1 MQDLSEP
8 VNSNSST
15 RAENRERRQNAE
27 RARILTYLTRE
38 CAAPH
43 PRVAS
48 PCVSRLSGGSRV
60 VLDLAIDF
68 ARLVWKME
76 GLPDV

>member
-8 VNSNSST
+8 VNSSSTT
-15 RAENRERRQNAE
+15 RAENRERRESAE
-27 RARILTYLTRE
+27 HARIFTCLTRE
-38 CAAPH
+38 CAAPY

-48 PCVSRLSGGSRV
+48 PYVSRLSGGSRV
-60 VLDLAIDF
+60 LLDLAIDF
-68 ARLVWKME
+68 AQLVWKTE